1 MMPRLPEQCIGYIH
15 TIIDYAPP
23 PHLEHIQYVYWSIF
37 KTPLSIA

>member
-1 MMPRLPEQCIGYIH
+1 MPRLPEQCIGYIH
-15 TIIDYAPP
+15 TIIDYAPPP